1 MNMACVCSEFQ
12 DSKKVEESE
21 KEMRESTAALPRLE
35 QEVEEATAQL
45 GEEVKEVGKMQEM
58 ANGESYQTCLPGVT

>member
-1 MNMACVCSEFQ
+1 MACVCFHFQ

-35 QEVEEATAQL
+35 QEVEEATVQL
-45 GEEVKEVGKMQEM
+45 GEGMKEVERMQEM
-58 ANGESYQTCLPGVT
+58 ANGESHHT